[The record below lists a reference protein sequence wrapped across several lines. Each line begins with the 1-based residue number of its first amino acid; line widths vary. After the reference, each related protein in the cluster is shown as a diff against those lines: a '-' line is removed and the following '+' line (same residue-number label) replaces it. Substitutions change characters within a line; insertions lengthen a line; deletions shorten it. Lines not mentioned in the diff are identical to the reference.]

1 MDAMTKRRLTSLD
14 LEQLETVK
22 RKIDELSKSDGY
34 YNVWC
39 HADVA
44 EQLKSAVHP
53 NVRICILPKGIEDG
67 KIYAIKRGE
76 PF

>member
-1 MDAMTKRRLTSLD
+1 MN
-14 LEQLETVK
+14 LEQIETVV

-39 HADVA
+39 NADVA
-44 EQLKSAVHP
+44 EQLKSVVHP
-53 NVRICILPKGIEDG
+53 NVRICILPKGIGDG
-67 KIYAIKRGE
+67 EIYAVKRGE